1 MKLNFFALS
10 FEFEEYQIQRTSY
23 SVEKFSELRKQYNS
37 THSFFRDGDF
47 IYISNKDGGDD
58 HALGESHQVHV
69 HRDLKITSSLVKHVF
84 FRTFKD
90 RFPDRLPREFYPFRI
105 DGKRSS
111 NDMLSGL
118 MSAELR
124 QSVEYRKVI
133 EVQLRHHVQGGQEQF
148 GFVISTSGQWVLNA
162 TCNKMHDQGF
172 ELIGRDV
179 LHSEI
184 IPGIEGILAPSEDLV
199 GNVLSITGDTALVQ
213 TNEGEQ
219 VFPLNELYLR
229 KSKSNILDY
238 IAHRSTDALAH
249 QVDQAVAQYQR
260 QQSQGLVQYSET
272 AQIAK
277 LLFSEKGDRGTL
289 GPVLF
294 HNKDGFSYTV
304 APEPLELGTH
314 RRLQEPNFIF
324 DHAATKV
331 QATYPDKGLNNF
343 GPYDATT
350 FTPKSPTIVAICL
363 KRNRGAFTSFLA
375 SLRDGMPQ
383 SRYFTKGM
391 MKKYDLQDLLI
402 QVEELETT
410 SQDSYNAAIR
420 KMMEGRKP
428 DLALIEIPASF
439 RQEPHASNPYYQI
452 KAKLLSLE
460 IPVQFITTEL
470 VGRIKD
476 YILNS
481 IALQMYAKMGG
492 TPWVLPAN
500 QSVDREIVVG
510 IGHSIIRDNAFQGAA
525 QNRVV
530 GITTYMSS
538 DGQYLLGERVRDVPY
553 DEYFTELLKNL
564 QAAIDK
570 LRQEQA
576 WKRGDTVRLIFH
588 VFKPLKNVEH
598 DVVVKLLEHYPE
610 FRIQYAF
617 VTIGRNHPY
626 RLYDPEERGVP
637 PFNGSQ
643 EKKGAFA
650 PMRGTMVQLDKHSCI
665 VQMIGPFETKTV
677 SHGVSVP
684 MQIRLWLPEAQNEN
698 AMQHVFS
705 DIGYIAQQV
714 FAFTYLSWRG
724 FLPGDQPATMLY
736 SNLMASL
743 LGRLRLVQGWD
754 PDRLNYTMK
763 RKKWF
768 L

>member
-10 FEFEEYQIQRTSY
+10 LEFEEYQIQRTSY
-23 SVEKFSELRKQYNS
+23 SAERFSELRKKHNA
-37 THSFFRDGDF
+37 THSFFRDGGY
-47 IYISNKDGGDD
+47 IYISNKDGSEDL
-58 HALGESHQVHV
+58 ALGESCQVHV
-69 HRDLKITSSLVKHVF
+69 HRDPKITSSLIKHVF

-105 DGKRSS
+105 DGRRTS
-111 NDMLSGL
+111 NDILSGL
-118 MSAELR
+118 LSAELR
-124 QSVEYRKVI
+124 QFVEYRKII
-133 EVQLRHHVQGGQEQF
+133 EVQLRRHVQGEQEQF
-148 GFVISTSGQWVLNA
+148 GFVISTSGQWMLNA
-162 TCNKMHDQGF
+162 TCSDMVGQGF
-172 ELIGRDV
+172 NLVGRDV
-179 LHSEI
+179 LHSEV
-184 IPGIEGILAPSEDLV
+184 IPGLEGILAPSEDLV
-199 GNVLSITGDTALVQ
+199 GNIMSISGDTALVQ
-213 TNEGEQ
+213 TNDGTHA
-219 VFPLNELYLR
+219 FPLGELYLR
-229 KSKSNILDY
+229 KTKSNILDY
-238 IAHRSTDALAH
+238 IAHRSTDALAQ
-249 QVDQAVAQYQR
+249 QVDQAVSQYQK
-260 QQSQGLVQYSET
+260 QQSQGLVQYNET
-272 AQIAK
+272 TQIAK
-277 LLFSEKGDRGTL
+277 LLFSEKDDSGVVR
-289 GPVLF
+289 PVLF
-294 HNKDGFSYTV
+294 HNKDGFSFTV
-304 APEPLELGTH
+304 AAEPLELGIP

-331 QATYPDKGLNNF
+331 QAMYPDKGLNNF
-343 GPYDATT
+343 GPYDAAT
-350 FTPKSPTIVAICL
+350 FTPKSPVIVALCL
-363 KRNRGAFTSFLA
+363 KRNRGAFTSLLA
-375 SLRDGMPQ
+375 SLRDGLPR

-391 MKKYDLQDLLI
+391 MKKYDLQDLFI
-402 QVEELETT
+402 HVEDLETT

-439 RQEPHASNPYYQI
+439 RQAPHANNPYYQI

-460 IPVQFITTEL
+460 IPVQFVTTEL
-470 VGRIKD
+470 VGRSNE

-510 IGHSIIRDNAFQGAA
+510 IGHSIIRSNAFQGAA

-538 DGQYLLGERVRDVPY
+538 DGQYLLGERIRDVPY
-553 DEYFTELLKNL
+553 DEYFTELLNNL
-564 QAAIDK
+564 KAAIDK
-570 LRQEQA
+570 LRNEQA
-576 WKRGDTVRLIFH
+576 WKHGDTVRLIFH

-626 RLYDPEERGVP
+626 RLYDPDQHGVP
-637 PFNGSQ
+637 LYKGSQ

-650 PMRGTMVQLDKHSCI
+650 PMRGTVVQLDDHSCI
-665 VQMIGPFETKTV
+665 VQMIGPVETKTAA
-677 SHGVSVP
+677 HGVSVP
-684 MQIRLWLPEAQNEN
+684 MQIRLRLPEMQNEI
-698 AMQHVFS
+698 ATRHVFS